1 MPPRRGASPQN
12 PRPEARG
19 PCTRRATTTLYAA
32 LALTLAACA
41 SHSDYTK
48 DARSAL
54 DQGRTKD
61 ALAQYNE
68 ALDVESAK
76 DLPEKIGGDNVLFI
90 LDRAVVLQALKDD
103 KLSSRDLEVADK
115 QIEVLDFS
123 RSTVA
128 DIGKY
133 MFSDDSGPYKAP
145 SYEKLMINTLNMI
158 NYLVRRDLNGARIE
172 ARRLTVMQRHLKDS
186 KGTREALNVPGSYL
200 AGFVFEKSKQ
210 YEEALRYYDEALV
223 NGELRS
229 LDDAIVRLSAQSSYR
244 SPRITAVLNRNTN
257 TAGPTATSPEVALP
271 PTPPASPSTTSASS
285 TAPAEVLVVINY
297 GRVPAKIARRIP
309 IGLAL
314 TYASGAIS
322 PYDQGRAN
330 RLAAQ
335 GLVTWVNYPELGEA
349 RGTWGTALLSV
360 DGESRSLEQA
370 IAIDREAK
378 QAWNEVRGSVV
389 ASAITRMITRIV
401 AGEAVNRA
409 SGGDTIGI
417 LLSLATQATL
427 TATDTPDTRSW
438 STLPARM
445 AIGRFTVP
453 PGAHW
458 IDLEARGRRERYKIN
473 VKPGDWAVLNLTVL
487 R

>member
-1 MPPRRGASPQN
+1 
-12 PRPEARG
+12 
-19 PCTRRATTTLYAA
+19 
-32 LALTLAACA
+32 
-41 SHSDYTK
+41 
-48 DARSAL
+48 L
-54 DQGRTKD
+54 DQGRTQD
-61 ALAQYNE
+61 ALAQYND

-76 DLPEKIGGDNVLFI
+76 ELPKKIGGDNVLFI
-90 LDRAVVLQALKDD
+90 LDRAVVLQALKQNE
-103 KLSSRDLEVADK
+103 LSSRDLEVADK

-123 RSTVA
+123 RSSVD

-145 SYEKLMINTLNMI
+145 SYEKLMINTLNMV

-172 ARRLTVMQRHLKDS
+172 ARRLAVMQKHLKDS
-186 KGTREALNVPGSYL
+186 KGTREALNTPGSYL

-210 YEEALRYYDEALV
+210 PEEALRYYDEALAS
-223 NGELRS
+223 GELHS
-229 LDDAIVRLSAQSSYR
+229 LDDAIVRLAGQSSYR
-244 SPRITAVLNRNTN
+244 SPRLSSVLDKHSTASAPPSTDV
-257 TAGPTATSPEVALP
+257 TASP
-271 PTPPASPSTTSASS
+271 PTTTVPAAPVPD
-285 TAPAEVLVVINY
+285 PAEVLVVINY

-322 PYDQGRAN
+322 PYDRGRAN

-335 GLVTWVNYPELGEA
+335 GLVTWVNYPELGEP
-349 RGTWGTALLSV
+349 RGSYSTAFLAV
-360 DGESRSLEQA
+360 DGESHPLEQA
-370 IAIDREAK
+370 IAIDQEAK

-389 ASAITRMITRIV
+389 ASAITRMITRII

-409 SGGDTIGI
+409 SGGDTIGV

-445 AIGRFTVP
+445 AIGRFTVA

-473 VKPGDWAVLNLTVL
+473 VKPGDWVVLNLTVL

>member
-1 MPPRRGASPQN
+1 M
-12 PRPEARG
+12 
-19 PCTRRATTTLYAA
+19 A
-32 LALTLAACA
+32 LALTLAGCA

-48 DARSAL
+48 DARTAL

-90 LDRAVVLQALKDD
+90 LDRAVVLQALKED
-103 KLSSRDLEVADK
+103 KLSSRDLEIADK

-123 RSTVA
+123 RSSVA

-133 MFSDDSGPYKAP
+133 MFSDDTGPYKAP
-145 SYEKLMINTLNMI
+145 SYEKLMINTLNMV

-172 ARRLTVMQRHLKDS
+172 ARRFSVMQRHLKDS

-200 AGFVFEKSKQ
+200 AGFAFEKSKQ
-210 YEEALRYYDEALV
+210 VDEALRYYDEALV

-229 LDDAIVRLSAQSSYR
+229 LDDTIVRLAAQSSYR
-244 SPRITAVLNRNTN
+244 SPRITAVLERRA
-257 TAGPTATSPEVALP
+257 TALTAPATAPAATTAVPAVDPAKVVPTE
-271 PTPPASPSTTSASS
+271 
-285 TAPAEVLVVINY
+285 PAEVLVVINY
-297 GRVPAKIARRIP
+297 GRVPAKVARRIP

-335 GLVTWVNYPELGEA
+335 GLVTWVNYPELGEP
-349 RGTWGTALLSV
+349 RGTWSSPLLRV
-360 DGESRSLEQA
+360 DGQSRSLDPA
-370 IAIDREAK
+370 IAIDQEAK
-378 QAWNEVRGSVV
+378 RAWSEVRGSVV

-445 AIGRFTVP
+445 ALGRLSVA
-453 PGAHW
+453 PGVHW
-458 IDLEARGRRERYKIN
+458 IELEARGRRERYKID
-473 VKPGDWAVLNLTVL
+473 VKPGDWVVLNLTVL

>member
-1 MPPRRGASPQN
+1 
-12 PRPEARG
+12 
-19 PCTRRATTTLYAA
+19 
-32 LALTLAACA
+32 
-41 SHSDYTK
+41 
-48 DARSAL
+48 L

-68 ALDVESAK
+68 ALDVDSAK
-76 DLPEKIGGDNVLFI
+76 ELPEKIGGDNVLFI
-90 LDRAVVLQALKDD
+90 LDRAVVLQALKNNE
-103 KLSSRDLEVADK
+103 LSSRDLQIADK

-123 RSTVA
+123 RSSVA

-133 MFSDDSGPYKAP
+133 MFSDDTGPYKAP

-158 NYLVRRDLNGARIE
+158 NYLVLRDLNGARIE

-210 YEEALRYYDEALV
+210 PDEALRYYDEALV
-223 NGELRS
+223 NGELSS
-229 LDDAIVRLSAQSSYR
+229 LDDAIVRLAAQSSYR
-244 SPRITAVLNRNTN
+244 SPRITAVLDRRKANAASVAPAA
-257 TAGPTATSPEVALP
+257 TAGQPSQAAAAPTVPVSD
-271 PTPPASPSTTSASS
+271 
-285 TAPAEVLVVINY
+285 PAEVMVVINY
-297 GRVPAKIARRIP
+297 GRVPAKVARRIP

-322 PYDQGRAN
+322 PYDRGRAN

-335 GLVTWVNYPELGEA
+335 GLVTWVNYPELGEP
-349 RGTWGTALLSV
+349 RGTWSSPLLTV
-360 DGESRSLEQA
+360 DGQSRRLEST

-378 QAWNEVRGSVV
+378 NAWNEVRGSVV

-401 AGEAVNRA
+401 AGEVTNQAA
-409 SGGDTIGI
+409 GGGTLGT

-445 AIGRFTVP
+445 AFGRFNVA

-458 IDLEARGRRERYKIN
+458 IDLEARGRRERYKID
-473 VKPGDWAVLNLTVL
+473 VKPGDWVVLNLTVL

>member
-1 MPPRRGASPQN
+1 MQPS
-12 PRPEARG
+12 
-19 PCTRRATTTLYAA
+19 ATLRFWCLVSA
-32 LALTLAACA
+32 LISGTAGCA

-48 DARSAL
+48 DARTAL

-61 ALAQYNE
+61 ALAQYND

-76 DLPEKIGGDNVLFI
+76 ELPEKIGGDNVLFI

-133 MFSDDSGPYKAP
+133 MFSDDTGPYKAP
-145 SYEKLMINTLNMI
+145 SYEKLMINTLNMV

-172 ARRLTVMQRHLKDS
+172 ARRLAVMQHHLKDS
-186 KGTREALNVPGSYL
+186 KGVSEALNIPGSYL
-200 AGFVFEKSKQ
+200 AGFVFEKSRQ
-210 YEEALRYYDEALV
+210 PDEALRYYDEALA

-229 LDDAIVRLSAQSSYR
+229 LDGAIVRLAGQSSYR
-244 SPRITAVLNRNTN
+244 SPRLTAVLNRQ
-257 TAGPTATSPEVALP
+257 AGNAPTPTTTTTPAAPAVAATSPTAPVAE
-271 PTPPASPSTTSASS
+271 
-285 TAPAEVLVVINY
+285 PAEVLVVINY

-335 GLVTWVNYPELGEA
+335 GLVTWVNYPELGEP
-349 RGTWGTALLSV
+349 RGAYGTALLTV
-360 DGESRSLEQA
+360 DGESRSMEPPT
-370 IAIDREAK
+370 AIDQEAK
-378 QAWNEVRGSVV
+378 KAWAEVRGSVI
-389 ASAITRMITRIV
+389 ASAITRMITRII

-409 SGGDTIGI
+409 SGGDTIGV

-445 AIGRFTVP
+445 AIGRFTVT

-458 IDLEARGRRERYKIN
+458 VDLEARGRRERYKIN
-473 VKPGDWAVLNLTVL
+473 VKPGDWVVLNLTVL

>member
-1 MPPRRGASPQN
+1 MKAL
-12 PRPEARG
+12 
-19 PCTRRATTTLYAA
+19 CAA

-68 ALDVESAK
+68 ALDVDSAK

-210 YEEALRYYDEALV
+210 PDEALRYYDEALV

-229 LDDAIVRLSAQSSYR
+229 LDDAIVRLSTQSSYR
-244 SPRITAVLNRNTN
+244 SPRITSVLERRSGS
-257 TAGPTATSPEVALP
+257 AGSAPPAAAATTPVATTATAA
-271 PTPPASPSTTSASS
+271 PAVSDA
-285 TAPAEVLVVINY
+285 AEVLVVINY
-297 GRVPAKIARRIP
+297 GRVPAKVARRIP

-335 GLVTWVNYPELGEA
+335 GLVTWVNYPELGEP
-349 RGTWGTALLSV
+349 RGTWSSPLLMV
-360 DGESRSLEQA
+360 DGQSRSLEGA

-401 AGEAVNRA
+401 AGEVTNRA
-409 SGGDTIGI
+409 SGGGTLGT

-445 AIGRFTVP
+445 ALGRFSVA
-453 PGAHW
+453 PGTHW
-458 IDLEARGRRERYKIN
+458 IDLEARGRRERYKID
-473 VKPGDWAVLNLTVL
+473 VKPGDWVVLNLTVL